1 MEVPPSIQDRATRSR
16 SGKVSWQWFIVIPH
30 RSARPAGSRPH
41 VGILNSKGVA
51 VMRSPLKQD
60 GVPAPSLRRRRDR
73 RGRSPHAGPLAALAF
88 DDFVTL
94 LQETLALAIL
104 ALLLLLDVR
113 AFFIGHDDPPS
124 ETLRWYHH
132 GPVTL
137 WRLQA
142 CVTALRVRRHCPPL
156 LPLLRM
162 LGELL
167 IAQAPVLP

>member
-1 MEVPPSIQDRATRSR
+1 MVYRY
-16 SGKVSWQWFIVIPH
+16 
-30 RSARPAGSRPH
+30 
-41 VGILNSKGVA
+41 
-51 VMRSPLKQD
+51 
-60 GVPAPSLRRRRDR
+60 PAPFGKTRRIAPSRRHLELKGRRGDALSLEAGRRACTIIATCRRDCR
-73 RGRSPHAGPLAALAF
+73 RRSPHAGPLAALAF
-88 DDFVTL
+88 DDLVTL

-142 CVTALRVRRHCPPL
+142 SVTALRVRHHCPPL

-162 LGELL
+162 LGEFL